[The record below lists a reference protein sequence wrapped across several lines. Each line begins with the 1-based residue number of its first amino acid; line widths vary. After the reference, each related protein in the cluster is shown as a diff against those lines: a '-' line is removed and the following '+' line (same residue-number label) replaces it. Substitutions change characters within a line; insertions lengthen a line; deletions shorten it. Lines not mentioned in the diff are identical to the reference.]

1 MMVPAGGLEPPHLSA
16 GDFESPLST
25 NSNTQAQIFYP
36 DIVITRLSRL
46 NNQQHFNYINSLY
59 LKAINFESVVYTN
72 FTIPA
77 LSWGIALSM
86 FGIIRMRTDVASIKT

>member
-46 NNQQHFNYINSLY
+46 NNQQHFNYINNLH

-77 LSWGIALSM
+77 LCTIKVRFALYVSQR
-86 FGIIRMRTDVASIKT
+86 GTQGQIL